1 MLPPLTAHPALVKP
15 RLPQQANRRLAA
27 VFSVAYSAGS
37 SLGAAPVGLLGGGPV
52 KEGPSPSPGWGL
64 PVAAALSC

>member
-1 MLPPLTAHPALVKP
+1 MLPPSTAHPALVKP

-37 SLGAAPVGLLGGGPV
+37 SLGAAPVGLLGGGR
-52 KEGPSPSPGWGL
+52 
-64 PVAAALSC
+64 